1 MKHFIPIISIF
12 IVTLSS
18 CMFKNGEYINDNPVE
33 EIAEGIIHQQL
44 GVDVDLTPGSPETP
58 SK

>member
-1 MKHFIPIISIF
+1 MKKLL
-12 IVTLSS
+12 VLLLLLSG
-18 CMFKNGEYINDNPVE
+18 CMFKNGEYIADNPVE

-58 SK
+58 TK